1 LITRRFTVILL
12 VVVSSLYFKA
22 TLNGK
27 VVVLPGSPIGSLALS
42 IVRVKRLLP
51 NVAAKYSDDGEAV
64 ITTSHVASEGTIVND
79 FVNVP
84 ALGTWNSVVK
94 GSA

>member
-1 LITRRFTVILL
+1 MLL
-12 VVVSSLYFKA
+12 VVVSYLYFKA

-64 ITTSHVASEGTIVND
+64 ITISHVASEGTIVND

-84 ALGTWNSVVK
+84 ALGT
-94 GSA
+94 